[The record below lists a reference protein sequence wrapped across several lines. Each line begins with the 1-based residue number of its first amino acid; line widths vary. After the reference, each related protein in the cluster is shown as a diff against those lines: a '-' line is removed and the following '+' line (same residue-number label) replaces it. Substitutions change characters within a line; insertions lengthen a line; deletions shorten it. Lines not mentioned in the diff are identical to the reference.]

1 MGRLPAAALTSAAII
16 AFAAPAFAAPAFA
29 AEQPE
34 RVRGEIQSLSGDT
47 LNVKSYEGKPIKLM
61 LDSQTKY
68 ETVVPAQ
75 LSDVKQGD
83 FVGVGATGPENNL
96 QALEV
101 LIFPAS
107 MRGTGEGHY
116 PWSLS
121 AAVAD
126 NDRHAGNT
134 TREAPPVKGTMT
146 NGTVIGSGSGTSKA
160 APPVKGSM
168 TNGTVTES
176 GSSQASRPVKGTMTN
191 GTVASDTSKAG
202 SQKLTISY
210 NNGKESEVS
219 VPPGVPVVRLE
230 PGQRSELTPGAKIFA
245 LASEEN
251 GSTLTTKSIAVGKNG
266 LMPPM

>member
-1 MGRLPAAALTSAAII
+1 MGRLLPAALMSAAII
-16 AFAAPAFAAPAFA
+16 AFADPAFAAG
-29 AEQPE
+29 QPE

-47 LNVKSYEGKPIKLM
+47 LNVKSYEGETVKLR

-68 ETVVPAQ
+68 DTVVPAQ
-75 LSDVKQGD
+75 LSDVTQGD
-83 FVGVGATGPENNL
+83 YIGVGATGPENNL

-101 LIFPAS
+101 VIFPAS

-126 NDRHAGNT
+126 ADRHAESATPG
-134 TREAPPVKGTMT
+134 
-146 NGTVIGSGSGTSKA
+146 

-168 TNGTVTES
+168 TNGTVTGS
-176 GSSQASRPVKGTMTN
+176 GSGLSKAAPPVKGTMTN
-191 GTVASDTSKAG
+191 GTVATDSSKAG
-202 SQKLTISY
+202 GQKLTISY
-210 NNGKESEVS
+210 NNGKQSEIS
-219 VPPGVPVVRLE
+219 VPPGAPVVRLT

-245 LASEEN
+245 LASGGN
-251 GSTLTTKSIAVGKNG
+251 GSTLTAKSIAVGKNG